1 MLVYYKADLII
12 ISLKINLFSPSYSWK
27 IAELAL
33 NSNHSFLFNI
43 NISLLAHNL
52 KYLKKGYFLFSGN
65 PDENI
70 HVLTGLMVTQSK
82 YTCIDRFDGHSVKI
96 YMYWQVWWSLSQNIH
111 VLTGLVVTQSKY
123 TCIDRFDGHSVK
135 IYMYWQVWWSLSLCL
150 NFYHL
155 LAWKQIYIKF
165 LFIPTSSS

>member
-1 MLVYYKADLII
+1 MSEWGDMSIHGLLFQWASTIKIQLSMLVYYKADLI

-33 NSNHSFLFNI
+33 NSNHSLLFNI

-70 HVLTGLMVTQSK
+70 HVLTGLMVTQSLPSFLSP
-82 YTCIDRFDGHSVKI
+82 TCLKANLYKI
-96 YMYWQVWWSLSQNIH
+96 SIYSNKFFIIFTCPNPVLLVPGFGQV
-111 VLTGLVVTQSKY
+111 G
-123 TCIDRFDGHSVK
+123 
-135 IYMYWQVWWSLSLCL
+135 
-150 NFYHL
+150 
-155 LAWKQIYIKF
+155 
-165 LFIPTSSS
+165 